1 VIKIIGQQCK
11 GEITIQSVL
20 IYSAKDFVMKI
31 KPIQLM
37 VIFLVVSINA
47 QDRHYWDQAVG
58 GKTALLGGIAVG
70 GVGDYSA
77 TFYNPGALS
86 FLNKNKL
93 SFSFSAYGIKDIQ
106 FINGGGPG
114 IDSRYT
120 RVSLFPSSV
129 AGSIPFLGDSL
140 NRFSYM
146 IYGNGYSYVRVSERY
161 EGYKDVIPTRPP
173 AIPGFGNAFEGE
185 EFLVNQGKLDV
196 LLQEVTVCLGYSK
209 RVSDNIGIG
218 FTLLGAYRDQT
229 KVRYE
234 SYAALDTTY
243 QRSATTDTFIDID
256 YWAVRLSG
264 KFGISAEWD
273 KLKLGA
279 TITTPSLP
287 IKLASGATDG
297 ASFTSNNVFVII
309 DSLTN
314 ETLPIDILAS
324 DRQEGLSSS
333 YRTPFSIAAGI
344 EYRLSEF
351 SKVHFMFEWFAP
363 LSTYVVIQ
371 PESDNFIRNFPS
383 ASRPLDS
390 AELLQVYDS
399 MESVFN
405 FGLAYE
411 QELSIE
417 FTGYIA
423 ARTDFSNANYED
435 IDGLFIGI
443 TDFDIFHFTAGASY
457 ETSDTFLALG
467 LEYSHG
473 ANSEFRQIFNFPAES
488 VQPGEFFLG
497 TQRETCKALY
507 NNFNVFFGVTQLL

>member
-1 VIKIIGQQCK
+1 
-11 GEITIQSVL
+11 
-20 IYSAKDFVMKI
+20 MKI
-31 KPIQLM
+31 SCR
-37 VIFLVVSINA
+37 IFLLSFLIIISVNS

-58 GKTALLGGIAVG
+58 GRTALLGGIAVG
-70 GVGDYSA
+70 GVRDYSA

-86 FLNKNKL
+86 FLDKNNL
-93 SFSFSAYGIKDIQ
+93 SFSFSAYGIKDFQ

-120 RVSLFPSSV
+120 RVSLFPSSL

-173 AIPGFGNAFEGE
+173 SIPGFGDAFEGE
-185 EFLVNQGKLDV
+185 EFLINQGKLDV

-209 RVSDNIGIG
+209 RISDNIGIG

-264 KFGISAEWD
+264 KFGISAEWE
-273 KLKLGA
+273 KVKLGA

-297 ASFTSNNVFVII
+297 ASFTSNNVFALI
-309 DSLTN
+309 DSVNN
-314 ETLPIDILAS
+314 EAIPIDILAS

-333 YRTPFSIAAGI
+333 YKTPFSIAAGI
-344 EYRLSEF
+344 EYQLSEF
-351 SKVHFMFEWFAP
+351 SKIHFMGEWFAP

-383 ASRPLDS
+383 ETRPIDS
-390 AELLQVYDS
+390 AEILKVYDS
-399 MESVFN
+399 MNSVFN

-411 QELSIE
+411 QKLSDE

-423 ARTDFSNANYED
+423 ARTDFSNANYGD

-443 TDFDIFHFTAGASY
+443 TDFNIYHFTVGSSY

-473 ANSEFRQIFNFPAES
+473 SNSEFNQIFNFPTGS
-488 VQPGEFFLG
+488 VQPGDFFLG
-497 TQRETCKALY
+497 TQRGFSKAIY